1 MTANQAQIDYWN
13 GPAGEKWAKYNSQ
26 TDSNLAAAA
35 EALLKFAAPQ
45 PGERVLDIGCGAGA
59 TSLMLAEAV
68 GPGGAVTG
76 VDISQPMLA
85 LARSRV
91 HVKNIQFIEA
101 DAAHYP
107 FQPDYDLIFSRFGV
121 MFFADPVAAFANIR
135 KAAAKGG
142 RLAFVCWRP
151 VEENE
156 WVWLAYRAAEPLLP
170 EQEPAHPHAPGPFAF
185 ADPERVRS
193 ILRESGFCD
202 IRIEKLDGVMDL
214 GASSEH
220 ASFQLTYL
228 MGPTA
233 RALRTADKPTRE
245 RIRQIVAQALR
256 AAQKDEETIRL
267 GFSCWLV
274 GAKAG

>member
-13 GPAGEKWAKYNSQ
+13 GPAGEKWAKYNSE
-26 TDSNLAAAA
+26 TDRNLAAAA

-59 TSLMLAEAV
+59 TSLLLGEAV
-68 GPGGAVTG
+68 GPGGSVTG

-91 HVKNIQFIEA
+91 HVKNIEFIEA

-135 KAAAKGG
+135 KAAVKKG
-142 RLAFVCWRP
+142 RLAFACWRP
-151 VEENE
+151 VQENE
-156 WVWLAYRAAEPLLP
+156 WVFLPYQAAKPLLP
-170 EQEPAHPHAPGPFAF
+170 EQEPARPHAPGPFAF
-185 ADPERVRS
+185 ADPERVRG
-193 ILRESGFCD
+193 ILQDSGFAD
-202 IRIEKLDGVMDL
+202 IRIEKFDGLMDL
-214 GASSEH
+214 GASPEH
-220 ASFQLTYL
+220 ASFQMTYL

-233 RALRTADKPTRE
+233 RALGTADKPTRE
-245 RIRQIVAQALR
+245 RVRQVVAEALR
-256 AAQKDEETIRL
+256 SVQKSEETIRL
-267 GFSCWLV
+267 GFACWLV